1 MNKLY
6 MIALMTVTLQ
16 LKTCA
21 QQPEVNI
28 TEPPNGLAYSIDS
41 YSPVYETSQ
50 QLDILWN
57 CREYFF

>member
-21 QQPEVNI
+21 QQPEFNI
-28 TEPPNGLAYSIDS
+28 TEPHFGFDYSIDS

-50 QLDILWN
+50 QLYIFWN
-57 CREYFF
+57 CRDYFF